1 MDVLG
6 VDPGLSVTGYAVVRA
21 LNGRVSILDAGVC
34 RTSTNKSLAAR
45 LAQIECDLAE
55 LLSQHSPT
63 LMAVEKLYA
72 HYRHPRT
79 AVMMGHARGVILSV
93 AGRQS
98 IEVRGYSATQVKR
111 FLTGNGR
118 ATKAQMQ
125 RAVMR
130 ELDLRT
136 VPDPADVADAL
147 AVALCCAHEAN
158 AKAGRVRTSYLV
170 HRASGDRVVLA

>member
-6 VDPGLSVTGYAVVRA
+6 VDPGLNVTGYAVLRA
-21 LNGRVSILDAGVC
+21 DGGRVCILDAGVC
-34 RTSTNKSLAAR
+34 RTSPNKPLAAR
-45 LAQIECDLAE
+45 LAQIESDLAE
-55 LLSQHSPT
+55 LLSQHSPA

-93 AGRQS
+93 AGS
-98 IEVRGYSATQVKR
+98 HGIDVRGYSATQVKR

-118 ATKAQMQ
+118 ATKTQMQ

-130 ELDLRT
+130 ELGLRN
-136 VPDPADVADAL
+136 VPEPADVADAL
-147 AVALCCAHEAN
+147 AVALCCAHEAIS
-158 AKAGRVRTSYLV
+158 KSGRIAV
-170 HRASGDRVVLA
+170 GDRSYGHRGAVVA